1 MDFFDSIHGND
12 KQKNFFRS
20 RIEEGKLSHAYI
32 LEAPQGGG
40 KKMFA
45 LCIAATLASLEKT
58 SPKERDEKCRRIL
71 EGLSPDVRILSRSDD
86 GKKTIGVSA
95 VRDFMASVYL
105 APSELGFKM
114 YLFDESILSIGSA
127 NCTNAGFGI
136 NKKSN
141 LEVMIDKIPSNQE
154 LSIVSEII
162 SKSIRVDDSL
172 YDQVN
177 QWLINQPKQDFKPI
191 QGYLLLE
198 DGMSVESLPGSDT
211 PMSMWKS
218 STNEPDDKSD
228 KLASIDWTRFGL
240 CSEDSYEDFLES
252 MKLKFDNI
260 PVVQNF
266 LQFIDE
272 SDNGRRFGECK
283 SWVRDHYC
291 GTNYDYCLEITQM
304 LYSWIPELYSQY
316 RVWRPHYTQIIYN
329 INRHK
334 I

>member
-1 MDFFDSIHGND
+1 MVTKSMKMMSDSAYSSHIGERIGSYFQDAHESITIISPFITVD
-12 KQKNFFRS
+12 LFRS
-20 RIEEGKLSHAYI
+20 LIKLAHVQKLVVVTSWRPDHLIQGYSDLSLYEVCKSYGYELRINNQIHA
-32 LEAPQGGG
+32 
-40 KKMFA
+40 
-45 LCIAATLASLEKT
+45 
-58 SPKERDEKCRRIL
+58 
-71 EGLSPDVRILSRSDD
+71 
-86 GKKTIGVSA
+86 
-95 VRDFMASVYL
+95 
-105 APSELGFKM
+105 KM

-127 NCTNAGFGI
+127 NCTKAGFGI

-141 LEVMIDKIPSNQE
+141 LEVMIDKVPSNQE
-154 LSIVSEII
+154 LNIVSEII

-304 LYSWIPELYSQY
+304 LYSWIPELYNQY